1 MYVGDTMEFGLG
13 QLVEV
18 LLLLGFLGA
27 RNGGVRDISV
37 ELLADGACR
46 VTFDH
51 WPWPAGSRESALSSL
66 ERWLSFEGIDWS
78 TPPPLGLPRGVISL
92 PPYVELG
99 LVNALASRLDVI
111 AWEGA
116 HHWRRCYREG
126 LAEPESSRSLMDAP
140 SPRHAEQGLCITFT
154 PDASIFEPGSRMRS
168 QHILERVQI
177 LSAML
182 PGVTW
187 RLRDALV
194 GRESCFRRTRG
205 LADLCDELVDSRGLL
220 SPPWSFEGQVGSTQ
234 VGLALQ
240 WGAFEGAGVRSWANI
255 HRCYEGG
262 THHQGFHQGLRKA
275 LRSRMKARGSSQ
287 EAWAFPE
294 EALVAHLTAVLSL
307 GLPEPVWKGPTRA
320 QLANP
325 ELKEGVAQLVAT
337 WVEAALAQDS
347 QVEARVLALSGA
359 PSNALRP

>member
-18 LLLLGFLGA
+18 LLLLGVLGA
-27 RNGGVRDISV
+27 RNGSVRDISV
-37 ELLADGACR
+37 ELLADGSCR
-46 VTFDH
+46 FTFDH
-51 WPWPAGSRESALSSL
+51 WPWSAGARASALASL
-66 ERWLSFEGIDWS
+66 ERWLSLEGFDWS
-78 TPPPLGLPRGVISL
+78 SPPPPGSPRGVILL

-99 LVNALASRLDVI
+99 LVNALSSHLEVVS
-111 AWEGA
+111 WEGP

-126 LAEPESSRSLMDAP
+126 LAEPESSMSPVGASP
-140 SPRHAEQGLCITFT
+140 SRLTEQGLRITFT

-168 QHILERVQI
+168 QHTLERVQI

-234 VGLALQ
+234 VSLALQ
-240 WGAFEGAGVRSWANI
+240 WGAFNGAGVRSWANI
-255 HRCYEGG
+255 HRCYQGG

-307 GLPEPVWKGPTRA
+307 GLPEPVWKGPTRS

-325 ELKEGVAQLVAT
+325 ELKEDVAQLVAT

-347 QVEARVLALSGA
+347 QVEARVLELSGV